1 MRTSERGSTL
11 IIATIVVL
19 IVAVVG
25 VGILRFSS
33 REVAGSASGQR
44 QQALTSCAEAAR
56 ALLQSRFHML
66 GTPPTSIDVLD
77 DRLDG
82 PGGRIRALGGHIDS
96 DPTQP
101 VVTIRQVEALAP
113 QATNTQASLAEGS
126 DITNAVRDVG
136 GRAGSQGLG
145 GAPLK
150 VTVHCQEGDLSTPTS
165 GRQLEIEFGVRFGL

>member
-1 MRTSERGSTL
+1 MRPSERGSTL

-19 IVAVVG
+19 IIAVMG

-44 QQALTSCAEAAR
+44 QQALVSCAEAAR

-66 GTPPTSIDVLD
+66 GTPPISIDVLN

-82 PGGRIRALGGHIDS
+82 PAGRIRALGGHIDS

-101 VVTIRQVEALAP
+101 VVTIKQVEALSP
-113 QATNTQASLAEGS
+113 QATKTGASLDTGR
-126 DITNAVRDVG
+126 DWTNMIGDVG
-136 GRAGSQGLG
+136 GRAGSGGLG
-145 GAPLK
+145 GVPLK